1 MKEEKDD
8 NNYIRKD
15 STDSNRQMILTEY
28 IPKEISFERKG
39 KKNLLLNTI
48 IIILIIIIYFSI
60 VIWSET
66 LYRDILFQKGIPL
79 QEYIQRN
86 EKYLIFLKI
95 CKIISFL
102 GKELWYV
109 IIFAVIFLLM
119 PINFSFLFLQA
130 LVYSS
135 YGNNAL
141 KMIYQSERPSWIS
154 EYLTFTCNYGYGNPS
169 GHSFTC
175 ICVYLTLVHILI
187 NYFKMSLIVKIITFS
202 FFIIISFLII
212 ISRVIIGAHSINQVL
227 YGFNLGLGV
236 YFILIYIIGYHKYNS
251 ISFFKHIKN
260 IKINCIYYL
269 IHSFLLF
276 IDILIYFKTKS
287 IDHTLYEK
295 NIFNGIRCKRKY
307 PFNKY
312 KNNGFFQS
320 LIIISLLGAQ
330 LGINLLFKILK
341 KKNYIINSTII
352 DWNKI
357 KYKNIFIKIPIILFS
372 SFGIILY
379 FIIPD
384 NSSLIII
391 FLFKCGIPFFL
402 STFGIYF
409 VGIYLCISLKFAN
422 SEIYKMDSLQE
433 ITSSE

>member
-1 MKEEKDD
+1 MKKEKDD

-15 STDSNRQMILTEY
+15 STDSNRQMVFTEY
-28 IPKEISFERKG
+28 IPKEISFERKE

-48 IIILIIIIYFSI
+48 IIILIIIYFSI

-175 ICVYLTLVHILI
+175 ICVYLTLVH
-187 NYFKMSLIVKIITFS
+187 K
-202 FFIIISFLII
+202 
-212 ISRVIIGAHSINQVL
+212 
-227 YGFNLGLGV
+227 
-236 YFILIYIIGYHKYNS
+236 
-251 ISFFKHIKN
+251 
-260 IKINCIYYL
+260 
-269 IHSFLLF
+269 
-276 IDILIYFKTKS
+276 
-287 IDHTLYEK
+287 
-295 NIFNGIRCKRKY
+295 
-307 PFNKY
+307 
-312 KNNGFFQS
+312 
-320 LIIISLLGAQ
+320 
-330 LGINLLFKILK
+330 
-341 KKNYIINSTII
+341 
-352 DWNKI
+352 
-357 KYKNIFIKIPIILFS
+357 
-372 SFGIILY
+372 
-379 FIIPD
+379 
-384 NSSLIII
+384 
-391 FLFKCGIPFFL
+391 
-402 STFGIYF
+402 
-409 VGIYLCISLKFAN
+409 
-422 SEIYKMDSLQE
+422 
-433 ITSSE
+433 